1 MAKSKS
7 GGTRSYIRGRV
18 GADVYS
24 IGKDAKGAKQQV
36 VRSLAETVS
45 NPQTIAQMRGR
56 MIMSTIM
63 QVVSGMKPIIDHS
76 FDNVSGRQ
84 PNISEFISRNY
95 ALIKADV
102 AANPAGGNSFG
113 LNEYLEKG
121 AKRGAYII
129 SDGNANVPAALVLT
143 KADGVI
149 SIALDAEDLTIG
161 GLKSK
166 LNMNSQEFFT
176 LVGIATDGSVKYERF
191 RINPELSDETA
202 INAANVASVFAVEGN
217 AAAVIA
223 FASTTI
229 SITLSSVA
237 TCCAVIVSLKTTSG
251 YIHNTAVLGAGT
263 DFEST
268 ADVALPSYPI
278 GTQDYLNGGDLFGLN
293 EEAGEA
299 DVPEANPV
307 VTAVTWN
314 GNNVTIGGNT
324 NGTSTNG
331 TLAVT
336 VDKLPSSG
344 TLSLYQSNDNV
355 TKGDKIADF
364 TGTTLSQTV
373 NGASKGGVYLW
384 LDDEKLEKVCQI
396 TTQGD

>member
-36 VRSLAETVS
+36 VRSLAETVA

-63 QVVSGMKPIIDHS
+63 QVVSGLKPIIDHS

-102 AANPAGGNSFG
+102 AANPASGNSFG

-129 SDGNANVPAALVLT
+129 ADGSANVPAALVLT

-149 SIALDAEDLTIG
+149 SIALDADDLTVG
-161 GLKSK
+161 GLKDK
-166 LNMNSQEFFT
+166 LGMNSQEFFT
-176 LVGIATDGSVKYERF
+176 LVGIATDGTVKYERF
-191 RINPELSDETA
+191 RINPALSDETVISA
-202 INAANVASVFAVEGN
+202 DNVASVFAVEGN
-217 AAAVIA
+217 AAATIA
-223 FASTTI
+223 FASNTI
-229 SITLSSVA
+229 SITLASVA
-237 TCCAVIVSLKTTSG
+237 TCCAVIVSLKTTNG

-263 DFEST
+263 DFENA

-278 GTQDYLNGGDLFGLN
+278 GSQDYLNGGDLFGLN

-299 DVPEANPV
+299 DEPEANPV
-307 VTAVTWN
+307 VSSVKWN
-314 GNNVTIGGNT
+314 GSNVTIGGNT
-324 NGTSTNG
+324 NGSSLSG

-336 VDKLPSSG
+336 VDKLPSTG
-344 TLSLYQSNDNV
+344 TLSLYQSANNSD
-355 TKGDKIADF
+355 KGDKVGDF
-364 TGTTLSQTV
+364 SATTLSQAVDGT
-373 NGASKGGVYLW
+373 SKANIYLW
-384 LDDEKLEKVCQI
+384 LDDTKLEKVCSI
-396 TTQGD
+396 TQAGD

>member
-36 VRSLAETVS
+36 VRSLAETVA
-45 NPQTIAQMRGR
+45 NPQTFAQMRGR

-102 AANPAGGNSFG
+102 AANPASGNSFG

-121 AKRGAYII
+121 AKRGAYVIA
-129 SDGNANVPAALVLT
+129 DGSANVPAALVLT

-149 SIALDAEDLTIG
+149 SIALDADGLTIG
-161 GLKSK
+161 GLKGK
-166 LNMNSQEFFT
+166 LGMNSQEFFT

-191 RINPELSDETA
+191 RINPDLSDETV
-202 INAANVASVFAVEGN
+202 ISSANVASVFAVEGN
-217 AAAVIA
+217 AAATIA
-223 FASTTI
+223 FAGTTI
-229 SITLSSVA
+229 SITLASVA
-237 TCCAVIVSLKTTSG
+237 SCCAVIVSLKTTSG

-278 GTQDYLNGGDLFGLN
+278 GNQDYLNGGDLFGLN

-299 DVPEANPV
+299 DEPEANPV

-314 GNNVTIGGNT
+314 GSNVTIGGNT
-324 NGTSTNG
+324 NGSSLSG

-336 VDKLPSSG
+336 VDKLPSTG
-344 TLSLYQSNDNV
+344 TLSLYQSANNV
-355 TKGDKIADF
+355 DKGDKIADF
-364 TGTTLSQTV
+364 SATTLSQTV
-373 NGASKGGVYLW
+373 NGTSKSSIYLW
-384 LDDEKLEKVCQI
+384 LDDTKLEEVCHI
-396 TTQGD
+396 TQAGD

>member
-18 GADVYS
+18 GSDVYS

-63 QVVSGMKPIIDHS
+63 QVVSGLKPIIDHS

-129 SDGNANVPAALVLT
+129 ADGNANVPAALVLT

-149 SIALDAEDLTIG
+149 SIALDADDLTIG
-161 GLKSK
+161 GLKGK

-191 RINPELSDETA
+191 RVNPELSDETA
-202 INAANVASVFAVEGN
+202 ISATNIASVFAVEGN
-217 AAAVIA
+217 AAAVLA
-223 FASTTI
+223 FAGSTI
-229 SITLSSVA
+229 SITLASVA
-237 TCCAVIVSLKTTSG
+237 TCCAVIVSLKTTNG

-278 GTQDYLNGGDLFGLN
+278 GAQDYLNGGDLFGLN

-299 DVPEANPV
+299 EEPEANPV
-307 VTAVTWN
+307 VTSVKWD
-314 GNNVTIGGNT
+314 GNNVNIGGNT
-324 NGTSTNG
+324 NGSSMTG

-336 VDKLPSSG
+336 VDKLPSTG
-344 TLSLYQSNDNV
+344 TLSLYQSQDNV

-364 TGTTLSQTV
+364 SATTLSQTV
-373 NGASKGGVYLW
+373 NGSSKGGVYLW

-396 TTQGD
+396 TQQGD

>member
-149 SIALDAEDLTIG
+149 SIALDADDLTIG
-161 GLKSK
+161 GLKDK

-202 INAANVASVFAVEGN
+202 INASNVASVFAVEGN

-229 SITLSSVA
+229 SITLASVA

-293 EEAGEA
+293 EETGEA
-299 DVPEANPV
+299 EEPEANPV
-307 VTAVTWN
+307 VTSVKWE
-314 GNNVTIGGNT
+314 GNNVSIGGNT
-324 NGTSTNG
+324 NGTSTTG

-336 VDKLPSSG
+336 VDKLPSTG

-364 TGTTLSQTV
+364 SATTLTQSV
-373 NGASKGGVYLW
+373 NGATKGGVYLW
-384 LDDEKLEKVCQI
+384 LDNEKLEKVCQI

>member
-36 VRSLAETVS
+36 VRSLAETVA

-63 QVVSGMKPIIDHS
+63 QVVSGLKPIIDHS

-102 AANPAGGNSFG
+102 AANPASGNSFG

-129 SDGNANVPAALVLT
+129 ADGSANVPAALVLT

-149 SIALDAEDLTIG
+149 SIALDADDLTVG
-161 GLKSK
+161 GLKDK
-166 LNMNSQEFFT
+166 LGMNSQEFFT
-176 LVGIATDGSVKYERF
+176 LVGIATDGTVKYERF
-191 RINPELSDETA
+191 RINPALSDETVISA
-202 INAANVASVFAVEGN
+202 DNVASVFAVEGN
-217 AAAVIA
+217 AAATIA
-223 FASTTI
+223 FASNTI
-229 SITLSSVA
+229 SITLASVA
-237 TCCAVIVSLKTTSG
+237 TCCAVIVSLKTTNG

-263 DFEST
+263 DFENA

-278 GTQDYLNGGDLFGLN
+278 GSQDYLNGGDLFGLN

-299 DVPEANPV
+299 DEPEANPV
-307 VTAVTWN
+307 VSSVKWN
-314 GNNVTIGGNT
+314 GSNVTIGGNT
-324 NGTSTNG
+324 NGSSLSG

-336 VDKLPSSG
+336 VDKLPSTG
-344 TLSLYQSNDNV
+344 TLSLYQSANNTD
-355 TKGDKIADF
+355 KGDKVGDF
-364 TGTTLSQTV
+364 SATTLSQTV
-373 NGASKGGVYLW
+373 DGTSKANIYLW
-384 LDDEKLEKVCQI
+384 LDDTKLEKVCSI
-396 TTQGD
+396 TQAGD

>member
-102 AANPAGGNSFG
+102 AANPASGNAFG
-113 LNEYLEKG
+113 LNQYLEKG
-121 AKRGAYII
+121 AKRGAYVIA
-129 SDGNANVPAALVLT
+129 DGNANVPAALVLT

-149 SIALDAEDLTIG
+149 SIALDADDLTIG
-161 GLKSK
+161 GLKDK
-166 LNMNSQEFFT
+166 LGMNSQEFFT
-176 LVGIATDGSVKYERF
+176 LVGIATDGTVKYERF
-191 RINPELSDETA
+191 RINPELADETV
-202 INAANVASVFAVEGN
+202 ISAANVASVFAVEGN

-223 FASTTI
+223 FADTTI
-229 SITLSSVA
+229 SITQASVA
-237 TCCAVIVSLKTTSG
+237 SCCAVIVSLKTTSG

-263 DFEST
+263 DFESP
-268 ADVALPSYPI
+268 ADIALPSYPI

-299 DVPEANPV
+299 DVPESNPV
-307 VTAVTWN
+307 VTSVKWN
-314 GNNVTIGGNT
+314 GSNVTIGGNT
-324 NGTSTNG
+324 NGSSMSG

-336 VDKLPSSG
+336 VDKLPSTG
-344 TLSLYQSNDNV
+344 TLSLYQSANNSD
-355 TKGDKIADF
+355 KGDKIADF
-364 TGTTLSQTV
+364 SATTLSQTV
-373 NGASKGGVYLW
+373 NGSSKAGIYLW
-384 LDDEKLEKVCQI
+384 LDDTKLEEVCHI
-396 TTQGD
+396 TQAGD

>member
-102 AANPAGGNSFG
+102 AANPASGNSFG

-129 SDGNANVPAALVLT
+129 ADGSANVPDALVLT

-149 SIALDAEDLTIG
+149 SIALDADDLTIG
-161 GLKSK
+161 GLKDK

-237 TCCAVIVSLKTTSG
+237 TCCAVIVSLKTTNG

-263 DFEST
+263 DFESA
-268 ADVALPSYPI
+268 ADMALPSYPI
-278 GTQDYLNGGDLFGLN
+278 GNQDYLNGGDLFGLN

-299 DVPEANPV
+299 DVPETNP
-307 VTAVTWN
+307 AVTSVKWN
-314 GNNVTIGGNT
+314 GSNVNIGGNT
-324 NGTSTNG
+324 NGSSLTG

-336 VDKLPSSG
+336 VDKLPSTG
-344 TLSLYQSNDNV
+344 TLSLYQSSNNV
-355 TKGDKIADF
+355 DKGTKIADF
-364 TGTTLSQTV
+364 TGTTLSHSVDGSERAQ
-373 NGASKGGVYLW
+373 VYLW
-384 LDDEKLEKVCQI
+384 LDDTKLEKVCNI
-396 TTQGD
+396 TESGD